1 MAYLLI
7 WGELAQL
14 AGLAGLAGLAW
25 LISELR
31 QYQVH
36 SEETRRSFIIYSFGQ
51 SDKLI
56 NLCP

>member
-7 WGELAQL
+7 WGELAQ
-14 AGLAGLAGLAW
+14 LAGLAW

-36 SEETRRSFIIYSFGQ
+36 SEETQRSFIIYSFGQ

-56 NLCP
+56 NLSP

>member
-14 AGLAGLAGLAW
+14 AGLAGLAW
-25 LISELR
+25 LISELW

-36 SEETRRSFIIYSFGQ
+36 SEETWRSFIIYSFGQ